1 MATTTTIQK
10 TNKNGDD
17 IMNVKSIYIEN
28 RNKDRRDYFDA
39 VIEMSKYPG
48 LPVEE
53 IIHQTLKDIWT
64 RYITMYNESKDAGV
78 EFNNRGYD
86 TKETARYLI
95 DVCTSFGSIGDFGI
109 ILAIVYNYMPGC
121 YHPDRANNYGGAY
134 ENTAKLLYLCGQGKI
149 TKTEVIRELNKAL
162 LTSDTF
168 PKNKINW
175 RLEEGL

>member
-1 MATTTTIQK
+1 MTTTTTIQK

-17 IMNVKSIYIEN
+17 IMDVKSVYIEN

-39 VIEMSKYPG
+39 VVEMTKYPD

-53 IIHQTLKDIWT
+53 IIHQKLKDIWAK
-64 RYITMYNESKDAGV
+64 YIAMYDEAEAAGV

-86 TKETARYLI
+86 YRETALYCI
-95 DVCTSFGSIGDFGI
+95 DVCTSFGSIGDYGI

-121 YHPDRANNYGGAY
+121 YHPDRENNYGGAY

-149 TKTEVIRELNKAL
+149 TKSQVIDELNEAL
-162 LTSDTF
+162 IASNTY
-168 PKNKINW
+168 PGNKISW
-175 RLEEGL
+175 YLRKGL